1 MGQVFFPNATWT
13 GTYPNGTTINTDDC
27 TLDLCPLSEAHFT
40 YIPTLY
46 GNAALAGIFGIYAA
60 IHMVVG
66 IRFKT
71 WGYMTG
77 MVLGLLLEVL
87 GYANRIRMHYNP
99 FPKMPFVLQ
108 LVGLTIGPAL
118 LSAAIYL
125 CLGRII
131 VVYGQHISRLK
142 PRSYTII
149 FMSCDLISLIL
160 QSVGGAMASIADT
173 QKDTDVGVNV
183 MIAGLIAQVASLTV
197 FAVLCADFTIQSRK
211 HWNDREPRYFTLRRT
226 KFWKAFLAGLVTATL
241 AIYIRSVYRVL
252 ELWGG
257 FDSALANNEPIF
269 MALEGGMLFI
279 ATTCQTVFH
288 PHYAFQGHWHDANF
302 GMGKDKSGIYAEA
315 TNDNIELMSR
325 SNVSLTS
332 VSLGR

>member
-1 MGQVFFPNATWT
+1 MAPTFFPNGTWT
-13 GTYPNGTTINTDDC
+13 GAYPNGTVINPDDC

-46 GNAALAGIFGIYAA
+46 GNAALAGIFGIYAVFHL
-60 IHMVVG
+60 IIG

-71 WGYMTG
+71 WGYMIG
-77 MVLGLLLEVL
+77 MVGGLVLEVL

-99 FPKMPFVLQ
+99 FPKMPFILQ
-108 LVGLTIGPAL
+108 LVGLTIGPAF

-149 FMSCDLISLIL
+149 FMSCDLVSLIL
-160 QSVGGAMASIADT
+160 QSAGGAMASIADT
-173 QKDTDVGVNV
+173 QEDTDRGVNV
-183 MIAGLIAQVASLTV
+183 MISGLIAQVVSLTV
-197 FAVLCADFTIQSRK
+197 FAILCADFAFQSRK
-211 HWNDREPRYFTLRRT
+211 KWNDRDPKFFELRRT
-226 KFWKAFLAGLVTATL
+226 KFWKAFLAGLFIATL
-241 AIYIRSVYRVL
+241 AIYIRSVFRVA

-257 FDSALANNEPIF
+257 FDSSLANNEPIF
-269 MALEGGMLFI
+269 MALEGGMLLI

-288 PHYAFQGHWHDANF
+288 PHFAFQGHWHNANF
-302 GMGKDKSGIYAEA
+302 GMGKDKAGKYTKPTE
-315 TNDNIELMSR
+315 DGLELMSR
-325 SNVSLTS
+325 SNLSLTD
-332 VSLGR
+332 VPLRA